1 MIHLRAYRLEDGEDV
16 APVYWTDN
24 YFSLLP
30 GEEKTISLNFATGDL
45 HGNHAALKIEGYNIV
60 PHSF

>member
-16 APVYWTDN
+16 TPVFWTDN

-30 GEEKTISLNFATGDL
+30 GEEKTITANFATADL
-45 HGNHAALKIEGYNIV
+45 HGSHPALGIEGYNIA